1 MGIVSREAGRKLG
14 TGWAGSQEALTDL
27 TEPPPS
33 VPPVHSRHEEH
44 PMDPSQPA
52 GSRRRTTAIIAAA
65 GLACLAIAVPVS
77 GAFGA
82 ADNNDA
88 ATPSQQQGG
97 QGYGPQGYGQ
107 PPAPNGQSGQPRGQ
121 DMPNGKCPK
130 HRGSGQGQSQG
141 SGSSDSSGT
150 TLPGDSVAS

>member
-1 MGIVSREAGRKLG
+1 
-14 TGWAGSQEALTDL
+14 
-27 TEPPPS
+27 
-33 VPPVHSRHEEH
+33 
-44 PMDPSQPA
+44 MDPSQPA

-82 ADNNDA
+82 DDNGNHGA
-88 ATPSQQQGG
+88 AARSQQGG
-97 QGYGPQGYGQ
+97 QGYGQQGYGQ
-107 PPAPNGQSGQPRGQ
+107 PPGPNGQNGPPSGQA
-121 DMPNGKCPK
+121 MPSGKCRK

-150 TLPGDSVAS
+150 ALPGDAVAS

>member
-1 MGIVSREAGRKLG
+1 
-14 TGWAGSQEALTDL
+14 
-27 TEPPPS
+27 
-33 VPPVHSRHEEH
+33 
-44 PMDPSQPA
+44 MDPSQPA

-82 ADNNDA
+82 DDNNDA

-97 QGYGPQGYGQ
+97 QGYGQ

-141 SGSSDSSGT
+141 GGSSDSSGT
-150 TLPGDSVAS
+150 ALPGDSVAS